1 MHDQQNKQKIG
12 NRTKAQT
19 LAHLLDLISALSP
32 VTFEL
37 FSRPPS
43 SVFPFSIFPCTLVSM
58 QSIKNVRRVTL
69 VKSLQQR
76 ETEQKS

>member
-1 MHDQQNKQKIG
+1 MTSKINRKLVTEQKQNSRPFTRPYKRIVS
-12 NRTKAQT
+12 RY
-19 LAHLLDLISALSP
+19 

-43 SVFPFSIFPCTLVSM
+43 PIFPCTLVSM

>member
-43 SVFPFSIFPCTLVSM
+43 PVFHFPCTLVSM

-69 VKSLQQR
+69 VKGLQQR